1 MLDKY
6 KNVGKYKNVIDLWSY
21 WLVLYF
27 VEILSVPK
35 KNYSFRVLESMN
47 LRMSRTAKFGC

>member
-35 KNYSFRVLESMN
+35 KIILLEFWSGMN